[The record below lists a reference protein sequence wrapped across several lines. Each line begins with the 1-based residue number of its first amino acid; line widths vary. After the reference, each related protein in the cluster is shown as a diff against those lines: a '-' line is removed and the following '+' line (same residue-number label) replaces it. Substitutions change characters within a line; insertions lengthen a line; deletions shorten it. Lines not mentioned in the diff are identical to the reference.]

1 MGAFDLQSLLSLSI
15 AQRIELVET
24 LWDSVAVEAQTL
36 PLQEQERLEIELRL
50 SEHKANP
57 EDTVSWD
64 RVKSELS
71 ISLRKLILGAAH

>member
-1 MGAFDLQSLLSLSI
+1 MGAFDLQSLLSLSV

-24 LWDSVAVEAQTL
+24 LWDSVTVEAQTL

-57 EDTVSWD
+57 GDTVSWD

-71 ISLRKLILGAAH
+71 ISGHFYK